1 MNSQETNDLEM
12 MKSARVA
19 PEPSVVDETKVDPN
33 SFANELSGLA
43 SDTMR

>member
-1 MNSQETNDLEM
+1 MSNQQETVDLEM
-12 MKSARVA
+12 KSSRVA
-19 PEPSVVDETKVDPN
+19 PEPVVDETKLDPN